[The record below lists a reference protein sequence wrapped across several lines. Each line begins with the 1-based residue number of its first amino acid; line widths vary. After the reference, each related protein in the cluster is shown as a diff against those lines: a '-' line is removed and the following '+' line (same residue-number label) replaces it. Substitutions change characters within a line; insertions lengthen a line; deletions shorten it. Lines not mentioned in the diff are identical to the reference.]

1 MSSFEELEQIR
12 EQALANLTA
21 ASTTRALEDWEA
33 RFLGRKGEITQRARQ
48 VGQMSKEDRPAYGQR
63 VNEIKQLLLR
73 AYETRLEEIRQAE
86 VAQQLASET
95 IDVTLPGRPVVPGHL
110 HLTTQALRQ
119 LYAIFAKMGF
129 EVYEAPDVELEAYNF
144 DLLNIPEYHPARDMW
159 DTFWVKDS
167 LLGPKSPSTGGAAS
181 EAKLSNRRLLRT
193 HTSPGQIR
201 AMRERYPDPIRVIL
215 PGKCYR
221 YEQITVRS
229 EHQFYQ
235 LEGLAIGRGITM
247 TDLIGTM
254 TQFARLYYGP
264 DEEVRVRGSYFPFT
278 EPSVE
283 LDAACVLCHGEGC
296 AVCKYT
302 GWLELAGAGMVHPVV
317 LENGGYDPET
327 WSGFAFGF
335 GVERPAMLRYSV
347 EDIRLFYGNDL
358 RFLRQF

>member
-1 MSSFEELEQIR
+1 MSSFEELEQILT
-12 EQALANLTA
+12 QALADLA
-21 ASTTRALEDWEA
+21 SASTTRELEAWEA
-33 RFLGRKGEITQRARQ
+33 RLLGRKGEITQRARL
-48 VGQMSKEDRPAYGQR
+48 VGQMPKEDRPAYGQR
-63 VNEIKQLLLR
+63 VNQIKQGLTQ
-73 AYETRLEEIRQAE
+73 AYEARLDEIRHAE
-86 VAQQLASET
+86 VAERLASET

-119 LYAIFAKMGF
+119 LYDIFAKMGF

-159 DTFWVKDS
+159 DTFWVKGED
-167 LLGPKSPSTGGAAS
+167 PNA
-181 EAKLSNRRLLRT
+181 RRLLRT

-201 AMRERYPDPIRVIL
+201 AMRERYPEPIRVVL

-235 LEGLAIGRGITM
+235 LEGLAVGKGITM
-247 TDLIGTM
+247 TDLIGTL
-254 TQFARLYYGP
+254 TQFGRLFYGP
-264 DEEVRVRGSYFPFT
+264 DQAIRVRSSYFPFT

-283 LDAACVLCHGEGC
+283 LDAACIFCQGAGC
-296 AVCKYT
+296 PVCKYT

-317 LENGGYDPET
+317 LANGGYDPDV
-327 WSGFAFGF
+327 WSGFAFGP
-335 GVERPAMLRYSV
+335 GVERPAMLRYGV